1 MLLNDFFSVLSS
13 AEIDGGFCAEVKIN
27 ASHEIFSGHF
37 PGNPVV
43 PGVCLI
49 QMIRETARFYLK
61 KSLRMV
67 KATEIKFINIVNPL
81 QNSDLLIELNIRE
94 MNEAGMNVSAL
105 IKKDETIF
113 LKIKAQYL
121 FETI

>member
-27 ASHEIFSGHF
+27 AGHEIFNGHF

-49 QMIRETARFYLK
+49 QMIRETAGFYLK
-61 KSLRMV
+61 KPLRMV

-81 QNSDLLIELNIRE
+81 QNSDLLIEMNIRE